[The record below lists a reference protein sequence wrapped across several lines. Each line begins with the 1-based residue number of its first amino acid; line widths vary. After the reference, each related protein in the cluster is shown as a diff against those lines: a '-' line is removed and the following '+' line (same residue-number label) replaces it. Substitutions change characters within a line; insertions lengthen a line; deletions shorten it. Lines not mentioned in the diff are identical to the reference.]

1 MTAQRDPRMLYG
13 AEIRKQILDRAKDDI
28 QRLSKHRHVGRLVSV
43 GIGDVDEI
51 AVYIRGQARAAELV
65 GLPFD
70 EQHWPADLTQDEC
83 KRRLV
88 AMNDDPD
95 VLGVILQRPVP
106 AHINVRSLQSA
117 IHPLKDVEGMN
128 PASIGNIVYNQTAL
142 APCTAAASVEMI
154 RATGMKLEGMEVVV
168 VGHSEIVGK
177 PAAFMLMAEGATV
190 TVCHHMT
197 RSVAAHTRRADAVL
211 VAVGVPGLL
220 TADMVKPGAAVIDI
234 GINQITSDDGSTR
247 IVGDADTDAVADVAS
262 WTTPVPGGVGP
273 VTVAMLMRNAVNAF
287 ERQIDL
293 GWV

>member
-1 MTAQRDPRMLYG
+1 MTAQRDPRLLYG
-13 AEIRKQILDRAKDDI
+13 ADIRQRILDGVAEDI
-28 QRLSKHRHVGRLVSV
+28 SRLGKRRKVGRLVSV
-43 GIGDVDEI
+43 GIGNVDEI
-51 AVYIRGQARAAELV
+51 AVYIRGQARAAATV
-65 GLPFD
+65 SLPFD
-70 EQHWPADLTQDEC
+70 QQHWPADLTQDDC
-83 KRRLV
+83 KQRLTR
-88 AMNDDPD
+88 MNDDPD

-128 PASIGNIVYNQTAL
+128 PASIGNIVYNQMAL

-154 RATGMKLEGMEVVV
+154 RATGMKIEGMEVVV

-234 GINQITSDDGSTR
+234 GINQITDEDGTSR
-247 IVGDADTDAVADVAS
+247 IVGDANTAAVAEVAS
-262 WTTPVPGGVGP
+262 WTTPVPGDVGP
-273 VTVAMLMRNAVNAF
+273 VTVSMLMRNAAVAF
-287 ERQIDL
+287 EKQIDL
-293 GWV
+293 GWI